1 MNVKIFN
8 EKKNKEVVLCPY
20 FFSSQ
25 SIYKFRNIKD
35 YKSQN
40 TIVMVNVERATVY
53 EAKDFA
59 EYMDNLIDEGNVGL
73 IVDMENVYFMDTIFF
88 GTMVRLLK
96 KVNKKNGY
104 IKLIINYN
112 NKPELLAIRTFREI
126 FETYPNLFEAINSK
140 K

>member
-40 TIVMVNVERATVY
+40 PIDMVNVERATVY

-96 KVNKKNGY
+96 KVGKHAQEVT
-104 IKLIINYN
+104 IK
-112 NKPELLAIRTFREI
+112 
-126 FETYPNLFEAINSK
+126 
-140 K
+140 

>member
-1 MNVKIFN
+1 MNVKVFN
-8 EKKNKEVVLCPY
+8 EQKNKEVVLCPY

-25 SIYKFRNIKD
+25 KIYKFRNIKD

-40 TIVMVNVERATVY
+40 IIVMVNTERATVY

-59 EYMDNLIDEGNVGL
+59 DYMDNLIDEGNIRL
-73 IVDMENVYFMDTIFF
+73 IVDMENVYFMDSIFF

-96 KVNKKNGY
+96 RVNKENGY
-104 IKLIINYN
+104 VKLIINYN
-112 NKPELLAIRTFREI
+112 NKPEFLAIKTFKDI